1 MEGRGGL
8 ASGPSLV
15 TEAGPGEI
23 VPNIFDFP
31 PKPQGL
37 LVFHARQSP
46 RHFYPDRG
54 ATARKNTSHAAEHAW
69 GSERPAPLT
78 GSHLSPGPAS
88 PARRATCCFL
98 SVPWPLVLIGLCMV
112 VFSAGATVTFFAPL
126 SSPSTCSYRGPF
138 PDATLADRS
147 TLSSELASH
156 GVLQC
161 TPEVSLLS
169 QRPTQA
175 CSCPTLAV
183 TVLQV

>member
-1 MEGRGGL
+1 MHGAPRRL
-8 ASGPSLV
+8 LHP
-15 TEAGPGEI
+15 PG
-23 VPNIFDFP
+23 
-31 PKPQGL
+31 
-37 LVFHARQSP
+37 S
-46 RHFYPDRG
+46 Y
-54 ATARKNTSHAAEHAW
+54 
-69 GSERPAPLT
+69 
-78 GSHLSPGPAS
+78 LSPHWPGS

-98 SVPWPLVLIGLCMV
+98 SLPWPLILVGLCLV

-147 TLSSELASH
+147 TLSSELAPH

-183 TVLQV
+183 TVLQVQGVWGRCVLLGAGSQALPGLLPHHSWGASSSP